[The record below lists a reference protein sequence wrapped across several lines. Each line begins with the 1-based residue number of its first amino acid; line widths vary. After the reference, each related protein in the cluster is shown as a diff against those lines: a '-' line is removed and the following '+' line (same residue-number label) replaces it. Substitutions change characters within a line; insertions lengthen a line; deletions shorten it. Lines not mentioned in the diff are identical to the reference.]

1 MVDGMSDMGTT
12 ELGAASTPE
21 QARAAFRDGLVRPT
35 CGIAQGYAQANLMIL
50 PKEQAFDFLLFA
62 QRNPKPCPLL
72 EVMEPGVTALVTA
85 PGADIRTDVPL
96 YRVWKRGELVAEVP
110 DIREY
115 WRSDLV
121 TFVIGCSFT
130 FEFPLMEA
138 GVPVRHITAGRN
150 VPMYDTSIECR
161 SAGAFHSTM
170 VVSMRGIPSTQVAD
184 ACRISGYYPSVH
196 GAPVCVGDPSAIG
209 IDDIMHPDYGDAP
222 RVGAGRCAG
231 VLGVRRD
238 PAGRG
243 DGVQTGIR
251 DHARAGAHVHHQQ
264 TRFGIHGVRGSAM
277 SAVVA
282 GSVTGID
289 MNSDMGE
296 SFGRWTLGDDEAL
309 LDVVSSANVA
319 CGFHAGDPSVMLRTL
334 SYAASRG
341 VMVGAHVAYRDL
353 AGFGRRYV
361 DESPDELKADVMYQ
375 IAALE
380 GMARSVGAQVRYVKP
395 HGALYNRI
403 VRDES
408 QAAAVVEA
416 IRSVDASLAILTQ
429 PGAVVGRLAA
439 QAGLRVFHEAFA
451 DRAYN
456 VDGTLV
462 SRRLPDAV
470 IADPAEVAARVLRM
484 VCEHEVVAI
493 DGTVVPLNADSVCV
507 HGDSPS
513 AVAMARAVRAR
524 LESEGVAIRAFA
536 GDAAASAARD

>member
-1 MVDGMSDMGTT
+1 MAVQETDGK
-12 ELGAASTPE
+12 
-21 QARAAFRDGLVRPT
+21 Q
-35 CGIAQGYAQANLMIL
+35 
-50 PKEQAFDFLLFA
+50 
-62 QRNPKPCPLL
+62 
-72 EVMEPGVTALVTA
+72 TA
-85 PGADIRTDVPL
+85 
-96 YRVWKRGELVAEVP
+96 
-110 DIREY
+110 
-115 WRSDLV
+115 
-121 TFVIGCSFT
+121 
-130 FEFPLMEA
+130 
-138 GVPVRHITAGRN
+138 
-150 VPMYDTSIECR
+150 
-161 SAGAFHSTM
+161 
-170 VVSMRGIPSTQVAD
+170 MR
-184 ACRISGYYPSVH
+184 
-196 GAPVCVGDPSAIG
+196 
-209 IDDIMHPDYGDAP
+209 
-222 RVGAGRCAG
+222 
-231 VLGVRRD
+231 
-238 PAGRG
+238 
-243 DGVQTGIR
+243 
-251 DHARAGAHVHHQQ
+251 
-264 TRFGIHGVRGSAM
+264 
-277 SAVVA
+277 
-282 GSVTGID
+282 ID

-429 PGAVVGRLAA
+429 PGAVVGRLAVVGA
-439 QAGLRVFHEAFA
+439 IIAVDPSLALLTLPGSVVGELATNAGLQVFREAFA

-456 VDGTLV
+456 ADGTLV

>member
-1 MVDGMSDMGTT
+1 MAVQETDGK
-12 ELGAASTPE
+12 
-21 QARAAFRDGLVRPT
+21 Q
-35 CGIAQGYAQANLMIL
+35 
-50 PKEQAFDFLLFA
+50 
-62 QRNPKPCPLL
+62 
-72 EVMEPGVTALVTA
+72 TA
-85 PGADIRTDVPL
+85 
-96 YRVWKRGELVAEVP
+96 
-110 DIREY
+110 
-115 WRSDLV
+115 
-121 TFVIGCSFT
+121 
-130 FEFPLMEA
+130 
-138 GVPVRHITAGRN
+138 
-150 VPMYDTSIECR
+150 
-161 SAGAFHSTM
+161 
-170 VVSMRGIPSTQVAD
+170 MR
-184 ACRISGYYPSVH
+184 
-196 GAPVCVGDPSAIG
+196 
-209 IDDIMHPDYGDAP
+209 
-222 RVGAGRCAG
+222 
-231 VLGVRRD
+231 
-238 PAGRG
+238 
-243 DGVQTGIR
+243 
-251 DHARAGAHVHHQQ
+251 
-264 TRFGIHGVRGSAM
+264 
-277 SAVVA
+277 
-282 GSVTGID
+282 ID

-296 SFGRWTLGDDEAL
+296 SFGRWKLGDDEAL

-408 QAAAVVEA
+408 QAAAVV
-416 IRSVDASLAILTQ
+416 
-429 PGAVVGRLAA
+429 GRLAA

-456 VDGTLV
+456 ADGTLV

-484 VCEHEVVAI
+484 VREHEVVAI

>member
-1 MVDGMSDMGTT
+1 
-12 ELGAASTPE
+12 
-21 QARAAFRDGLVRPT
+21 
-35 CGIAQGYAQANLMIL
+35 
-50 PKEQAFDFLLFA
+50 
-62 QRNPKPCPLL
+62 
-72 EVMEPGVTALVTA
+72 
-85 PGADIRTDVPL
+85 
-96 YRVWKRGELVAEVP
+96 
-110 DIREY
+110 
-115 WRSDLV
+115 
-121 TFVIGCSFT
+121 
-130 FEFPLMEA
+130 
-138 GVPVRHITAGRN
+138 
-150 VPMYDTSIECR
+150 
-161 SAGAFHSTM
+161 
-170 VVSMRGIPSTQVAD
+170 
-184 ACRISGYYPSVH
+184 
-196 GAPVCVGDPSAIG
+196 
-209 IDDIMHPDYGDAP
+209 
-222 RVGAGRCAG
+222 
-231 VLGVRRD
+231 
-238 PAGRG
+238 
-243 DGVQTGIR
+243 
-251 DHARAGAHVHHQQ
+251 
-264 TRFGIHGVRGSAM
+264 M

-296 SFGRWTLGDDEAL
+296 SFGRWKLGDDEAL

-334 SYAASRG
+334 SYAASRE

-380 GMARSVGAQVRYVKP
+380 GMARSVGAQVRYV
-395 HGALYNRI
+395 YNRI

-408 QAAAVVEA
+408 QAAAVVDA
-416 IRSVDASLAILTQ
+416 IRAVDASLAILTQ

-456 VDGTLV
+456 ADGTLV

-484 VCEHEVVAI
+484 VREHEVVAI

>member
-1 MVDGMSDMGTT
+1 
-12 ELGAASTPE
+12 
-21 QARAAFRDGLVRPT
+21 
-35 CGIAQGYAQANLMIL
+35 
-50 PKEQAFDFLLFA
+50 
-62 QRNPKPCPLL
+62 
-72 EVMEPGVTALVTA
+72 
-85 PGADIRTDVPL
+85 
-96 YRVWKRGELVAEVP
+96 
-110 DIREY
+110 
-115 WRSDLV
+115 
-121 TFVIGCSFT
+121 
-130 FEFPLMEA
+130 
-138 GVPVRHITAGRN
+138 
-150 VPMYDTSIECR
+150 
-161 SAGAFHSTM
+161 
-170 VVSMRGIPSTQVAD
+170 
-184 ACRISGYYPSVH
+184 
-196 GAPVCVGDPSAIG
+196 
-209 IDDIMHPDYGDAP
+209 
-222 RVGAGRCAG
+222 
-231 VLGVRRD
+231 
-238 PAGRG
+238 
-243 DGVQTGIR
+243 
-251 DHARAGAHVHHQQ
+251 
-264 TRFGIHGVRGSAM
+264 M

-296 SFGRWTLGDDEAL
+296 SFGRWKLGDDEAL

-334 SYAASRG
+334 SYAASRE

-408 QAAAVVEA
+408 QAAAVV
-416 IRSVDASLAILTQ
+416 
-429 PGAVVGRLAA
+429 GRLAA

-456 VDGTLV
+456 ADGTLV

>member
-1 MVDGMSDMGTT
+1 
-12 ELGAASTPE
+12 
-21 QARAAFRDGLVRPT
+21 
-35 CGIAQGYAQANLMIL
+35 
-50 PKEQAFDFLLFA
+50 
-62 QRNPKPCPLL
+62 
-72 EVMEPGVTALVTA
+72 
-85 PGADIRTDVPL
+85 
-96 YRVWKRGELVAEVP
+96 
-110 DIREY
+110 
-115 WRSDLV
+115 
-121 TFVIGCSFT
+121 
-130 FEFPLMEA
+130 
-138 GVPVRHITAGRN
+138 
-150 VPMYDTSIECR
+150 
-161 SAGAFHSTM
+161 
-170 VVSMRGIPSTQVAD
+170 
-184 ACRISGYYPSVH
+184 
-196 GAPVCVGDPSAIG
+196 
-209 IDDIMHPDYGDAP
+209 
-222 RVGAGRCAG
+222 
-231 VLGVRRD
+231 
-238 PAGRG
+238 
-243 DGVQTGIR
+243 
-251 DHARAGAHVHHQQ
+251 
-264 TRFGIHGVRGSAM
+264 M

-296 SFGRWTLGDDEAL
+296 SFGRWKLGDDEAL

-493 DGTVVPLNADSVCV
+493 DGTGCRSTPIPSVCMAIRPRLWRWRV
-507 HGDSPS
+507 PS
-513 AVAMARAVRAR
+513 APAWSRKALRYARSQATQPHRPRGIKAVATCD
-524 LESEGVAIRAFA
+524 S
-536 GDAAASAARD
+536 